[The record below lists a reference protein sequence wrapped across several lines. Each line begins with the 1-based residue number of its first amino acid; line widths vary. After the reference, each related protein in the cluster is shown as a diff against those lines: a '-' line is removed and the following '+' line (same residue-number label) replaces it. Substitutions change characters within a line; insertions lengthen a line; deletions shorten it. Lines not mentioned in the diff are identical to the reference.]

1 MLLPVAGQRLGGAG
15 AVVLSAAIFAIAHL
29 SLAEL
34 APLFVLGLGLGWL
47 RWRSGRL
54 GSSVLMHAL
63 WNGLTF
69 MNLLFL
75 AD

>member
-1 MLLPVAGQRLGGAG
+1 MHPTPLSRRDLLTR
-15 AVVLSAAIFAIAHL
+15 S
-29 SLAEL
+29 
-34 APLFVLGLGLGWL
+34 GLGLGWL

-54 GSSVLMHAL
+54 GSAVLMHAL
-63 WNGLTF
+63 WNGMTF